1 MKIPSSAILIPAR
14 LDGVRLPRKVL
25 HEFYG
30 LPMIEHVRR
39 RALMNGFGAPVFV
52 ATGDEEI
59 IDCVKSF
66 GGSVIRTLG
75 EHKNGTSRC
84 AEAAEFLDF
93 ENIVIAQGDEI
104 LLLPR
109 HLNSVLSSLSS
120 KLSAHCLNSVAPI
133 TEKRDLY
140 DLSIVKCL
148 IAVDNQVKM
157 MFRNPPISKHESLDL
172 GMFKKVLGLFAF
184 RKDALLYVS
193 RIGEMP
199 FETLESIEQ
208 MKIIESNYQIEAIE
222 LDKAFHSLNVFED
235 IELIENSLSTDSE
248 QNEVLQ
254 SILSAK
260 KS

>member
-1 MKIPSSAILIPAR
+1 MTISSSAILIPAR

-25 HEFYG
+25 REFHG

-39 RALMNGFGAPVFV
+39 RALLNSFGAPVFV
-52 ATGDEEI
+52 ATGDQEI
-59 IDCVKSF
+59 IDCVESF
-66 GGSVIRTLG
+66 GGSVIRTSG

-84 AEAAEFLDF
+84 AEAAAFLDF

-120 KLSAHCLNSVAPI
+120 ESSAHCLNTVAPI

-140 DLSIVKCL
+140 DLSVVKCL

-157 MFRNPPISKHESLDL
+157 MFRNPPISKHESVNL
-172 GMFKKVLGLFAF
+172 GIFKKVLGLFAF
-184 RKDALLYVS
+184 RKDTLLFVS

-208 MKIIESNYQIEAIE
+208 MKIIENNYQIEAIE

-248 QNEVLQ
+248 QIKVLQ